1 MDQETT
7 TTQNLIV
14 KAVDLTHDGLGVVR
28 LEDGYTVFVENMLKG
43 EVASIEITERRKKFG
58 FGKVIEFLQK
68 SPFRLVPKCKHFDD
82 CGGCRLM
89 HMDYDVQIQFKK
101 YRLELMMKKL
111 KQDAALVDDI
121 ICMVN
126 PYFYRNKV
134 EIKFAQGEKGI
145 QAGFFRAKSHDVVD
159 LNECYIMSKKS
170 FELLTLIKNVCN
182 ELGIQAYNEEDESG
196 VLKSCII
203 RESSR
208 NKEIVFLLNLATDS
222 FEQEEAFV
230 EKISNKYPLVKGIG
244 VVNALDESTF
254 SLDKI
259 RILFGKNYLNE
270 DLLGINFE
278 IGFRSFFQVN
288 TVQTERLYKKAMEY
302 ANLKRKDKVI
312 DAYCGI
318 GSIALSLAKK
328 VYKVFGIEVVSSAIT
343 DAKKNAEIND
353 IKNAFFEVG
362 NAERVIQKWKK
373 FNFDCVFIDPPRKGC
388 SKIFLNAL
396 INMKVPKIVYISCNP
411 ATLTRDCEHL
421 IKGGYSIKG
430 VTPVDMFPQTHH
442 VESVTYLTLN

>member
-1 MDQETT
+1 MDQE

-43 EVASIEITERRKKFG
+43 EVASIEVTERRKKFG
-58 FGKVIEFLQK
+58 FGKVIEFVQK
-68 SPFRLVPKCKHFDD
+68 SPFRLVPKCKHFNE

-111 KQDAALVDDI
+111 KYDPALVDDI

-126 PYFYRNKV
+126 PYYYRNKV

-145 QAGFFRAKSHDVVD
+145 QAGFFRAKSHQIVD
-159 LNECYIMSKKS
+159 LNECYTMSKKS

-182 ELGIQAYNEEDESG
+182 ELGIQAYNSEDETG

-203 RESSR
+203 RESTR
-208 NKEIVFLLNLATDS
+208 NKEIVFLLNLAKDS

-230 EKISNKYPLVKGIG
+230 EKISIKYPLVKGIG
-244 VVNALDESTF
+244 VVNALDESVF
-254 SLDKI
+254 SSDEI
-259 RILFGKNYLNE
+259 RLLYGKNYLNE
-270 DLLGINFE
+270 ELLGVNFE

-288 TVQTERLYKKAMEY
+288 TVQTERLYKKAIQY
-302 ANLKRKDKVI
+302 ARLRKKDKVI

-318 GSIALSLAKK
+318 GSIALSIAKK
-328 VYKVFGIEVVSSAIT
+328 VYKVFGIEVVASAIK
-343 DAKKNAEIND
+343 DAKKNAEING
-353 IKNAFFEVG
+353 INNAFFEVG
-362 NAERVIQKWKK
+362 NAGSVIQKWKK
-373 FNFDCVFIDPPRKGC
+373 YNFDCIFVDPPRKGC
-388 SKIFLNAL
+388 SKTFLNT
-396 INMKVPKIVYISCNP
+396 IISMKIPKIIYISCNP
-411 ATLTRDCEHL
+411 ATLTRDLEHL
-421 IKGGYSIKG
+421 IEGGYTIKG
-430 VTPVDMFPQTHH
+430 VTPVDMFPQTQH
-442 VESVTYLTLN
+442 VESVTYLTIK